1 MIKKI
6 QPLVLLFLAASL
18 LLCDASVWAASKNYI
33 YRSRANWVKLVK
45 LSNKQL
51 AGVELKHPVSGFS
64 TEQINAM
71 LQSLHMTKGAF
82 FKKEV
87 TSNEIFTAEEAAK
100 YAPLL
105 ARALSQAQPNQIV
118 NLGIVHKRPY
128 FILRHDYISII
139 NVFVADNGIHFN
151 FAKLFAKLNGDYQQ
165 ASNVDEQI
173 QKAKGIRVSLEA
185 HKGQTILSDQDE
197 VILDV
202 NYDFANDVMLANTD
216 EEAANQAKAAKKAA
230 KKKSKTE
237 DTTVA
242 QTTSSPTDS
251 SSDVKSRLETLEQL
265 KKDKLITDSEYRQK
279 KSEILNSL

>member
-1 MIKKI
+1 MKKI
-6 QPLVLLFLAASL
+6 PSLIFLFLTISFFVS
-18 LLCDASVWAASKNYI
+18 DAPTWAMSKNYI

-51 AGVELKHPVSGFS
+51 AGVELKHPS
-64 TEQINAM
+64 TGLATDQINAM
-71 LQSLHMTKGAF
+71 LQSLHITKGAF

-139 NVFVADNGIHFN
+139 NIFIADNGVHFN
-151 FAKLFAKLNGDYQQ
+151 FSKLFAKLQGDYQQ
-165 ASNVDEQI
+165 ASNVDEYI
-173 QKAKGIRVSLEA
+173 QKAKGLRVSLEA

-202 NYDFANDVMLANTD
+202 NYDFADDVMIANAD
-216 EEAANQAKAAKKAA
+216 EEVANQAKAEKKAA
-230 KKKSKTE
+230 KKKGGTN
-237 DTTVA
+237 TVVT
-242 QTTSSPTDS
+242 QTTPTSSAG
-251 SSDVKSRLETLEQL
+251 DVKSRLETLEQL
-265 KKDKLITDSEYRQK
+265 KKDKLITDVEYTQK

>member
-1 MIKKI
+1 MKKI
-6 QPLVLLFLAASL
+6 QSFVFLFLVFSLFASG
-18 LLCDASVWAASKNYI
+18 ASVWAASKNYV

-51 AGVELKHPVSGFS
+51 AGVELKHPASGLAID
-64 TEQINAM
+64 QINAM

-87 TSNEIFTAEEAAK
+87 TSNEIFTTEEAVK
-100 YAPLL
+100 YAPLI

-139 NVFVADNGIHFN
+139 NVFVADDGIHFN
-151 FAKLFAKLNGDYQQ
+151 FSKLFAKLQGDYQQ

-173 QKAKGIRVSLEA
+173 QKAKSIRVSLEA

-197 VILDV
+197 VILDL
-202 NYDFANDVMLANTD
+202 NYDFAGDVMLANTH
-216 EEAANQAKAAKKAA
+216 EETANQTKAQQKAA
-230 KKKSKTE
+230 KKKSLA
-237 DTTVA
+237 DTVVA
-242 QTTSSPTDS
+242 QTTPTPTGSAD
-251 SSDVKSRLETLEQL
+251 DVKSRLETLEQL
-265 KKDKLITDSEYRQK
+265 KKDKLITNAEYQQK
-279 KSEILNSL
+279 KSEILNLL